1 MPEST
6 LTVSQITA
14 ILATVKQGTSTGL
27 VRGPVCVS
35 QRVPF
40 DPFPMAFIIK
50 VMSAHPDS
58 VPVPTKTS
66 QGIHQELLD
75 LRRPDLDQHPTT

>member
-1 MPEST
+1 MPSST
-6 LTVSQITA
+6 VTVSQITA
-14 ILATVKQGTSTGL
+14 ILTTVKQGTAAGL

-40 DPFPMAFIIK
+40 DPFPMTFSIE
-50 VMSAHPDS
+50 VMGTHPDS
-58 VPVPTKTS
+58 IPVPAKTS